1 MRPAPVPPSDAAHT
15 AALTAEI
22 QRLQL
27 REQHLMHLLNSAR
40 DAVVAMDDEGK
51 VTEWNPGAERLLGWS
66 FHEAIGQNLAQLIVP
81 PEHRQAHENGLKRYL
96 RTRQSTMLN
105 TLVEVEAQRKDGTRM
120 PAELS
125 VWPITE
131 GEQVGF
137 GAFLRDIT
145 ERRHAQNQLKLAASR
160 YQAVVDQL
168 GEGMLVIQDER
179 IVFANPQA
187 CSVLSL
193 SMEQLMG
200 MPSVDLLHPEDR
212 QAVQERLERRQQGEE
227 LAVQSEIRHLRPD
240 GTVRWLGTHSSK
252 GEWEGRPATMSF
264 FADIT
269 ERKEMLIALQRS
281 EDRYRAVI
289 EHVGEGMV
297 VVKGNR
303 FVFANTRAAA
313 IVEMTVPDML
323 AQGYLHRI
331 HPDDHALVQERRLRR
346 LAGEEVPNRYEIRIK
361 LPDGRIKW
369 IDIGVT
375 IVPWDGESATLTF
388 FSEVTD
394 RKELEQ
400 RLTSTLQE
408 RETIL
413 KSSIVGIAFLT
424 PEGRFRWANPAMMNL
439 FGANAAEGFHTMETF
454 YLSREQYLQVGGE
467 VARAIAQGRSY
478 QSEIQMRRLDGQLIW
493 VSLSGQAVSPRDLS
507 QGTVWTVLDIT
518 ERKRAEEDIRAALVQ
533 QRELND
539 LRSRFV
545 AMTSHEFRTPLATI
559 LSSAELLRFYG
570 DRMDSEERQDI
581 IQSIESS
588 VQRMTL
594 MLDRVL
600 VLGKAEAQM
609 LEFNPLALDVC
620 EMLHALVRETV
631 GQAPESTCT
640 VITDFPPS
648 IGPGLFDDKLLRH
661 VFGNLL
667 SNAIKYSPGGGT
679 VRLAIR
685 TDPTHVEFTVSD
697 QGIGIP
703 RAELD
708 HVFSSF
714 HRASNVGNI
723 KGTGLGLAIVKN
735 AVELHGGTIAVSSEP
750 GAGTCFTVRLPF
762 QPVAA
767 K

>member
-1 MRPAPVPPSDAAHT
+1 MRNAPAPPSDAAQT
-15 AALTAEI
+15 EALKAEV

-40 DAVVAMDDEGK
+40 DAVVAMDAEGK

-81 PEHRQAHENGLKRYL
+81 AEHRQAHENGLRRYL
-96 RTRQSTMLN
+96 HTRQSTMLN

-137 GAFLRDIT
+137 GAILRDIT
-145 ERRHAQNQLKLAASR
+145 ERRHAQDQLQQAASR

-187 CSVLSL
+187 CSVLLL
-193 SMEQLMG
+193 SMDQLMG

-212 QAVQERLERRQQGEE
+212 QAVQERLERRQRGEE

-439 FGANAAEGFHTMETF
+439 FGASAAEGFHTMETF

-467 VARAIAQGRSY
+467 VARAIAKGRSY

-518 ERKRAEEDIRAALVQ
+518 ERKRAEEDIRVALVQ

-570 DRMDSEERQDI
+570 DRMDAEERQDI

-609 LEFNPLALDVC
+609 LEFTPQALNVC
-620 EMLHALVRETV
+620 DMLHELVRETV
-631 GQAPESTCT
+631 GQAPESSCT
-640 VITDFPPS
+640 VLTDFPP
-648 IGPGLFDDKLLRH
+648 GMDPGLFDDKLLRH

-685 TDPTHVEFTVSD
+685 TGPTHVEFTVSD